1 MERIGLRNTI
11 ESPENPPEMERTG
24 LRGTIESPQNSP
36 NS

>member
-11 ESPENPPEMERTG
+11 ESPENHPEMERTG